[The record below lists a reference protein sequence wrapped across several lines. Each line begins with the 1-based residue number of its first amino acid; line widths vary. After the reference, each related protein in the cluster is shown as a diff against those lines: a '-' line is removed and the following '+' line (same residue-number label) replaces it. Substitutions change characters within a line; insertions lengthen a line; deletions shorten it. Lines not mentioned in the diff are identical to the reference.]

1 MNVDAMI
8 ESIRNHREFGKVGM
22 ILTHTGIVR
31 GFSRNGR
38 RVSGVDITADAAA
51 LDHVVQ
57 KHRQMPGII
66 EIQVA
71 LTEKTSLL
79 PGDWIMTVAVA
90 GDVRENV
97 LGAMASIID
106 AIKSE
111 VTRKT
116 EQYA

>member
-8 ESIRNHREFGKVGM
+8 ESIRNHPEFGKVGM

-38 RVSGVDITADAAA
+38 RVSGIDITADAVT
-51 LDHVVQ
+51 LDQVVQ
-57 KHRQMPGII
+57 KHRQMSGII

-71 LTEKTSLL
+71 LTKKMRLL

-90 GDVRENV
+90 GDIRENV

-106 AIKSE
+106 AIKQE

-116 EQYA
+116 EHYA

>member
-1 MNVDAMI
+1 MKVDAMI
-8 ESIRNHREFGKVGM
+8 EQIRNHPEFGKVGM

-38 RVSGVDITADAAA
+38 RVSGIDITANAAI

-57 KHRQMPGII
+57 RHRQMTGII

-71 LTEKTSLL
+71 LTEKASLL

-90 GDVRENV
+90 GDIRENV
-97 LGAMASIID
+97 LSAMASIID

-116 EQYA
+116 EHYA